1 MDYELTDAHK
11 LIRDTAKRIA
21 KEKVAPRA
29 AEMDES
35 GEYPHDIFGA
45 FAEAG
50 LLGLTIPE
58 QYGGSGAGFLAL
70 ALAVEETAKY
80 CNSSALILLLS
91 ALSTQPI
98 NLGGSEEQKHE
109 WLSKT
114 ATGAIKG
121 AFCLTEPNTG
131 SDAANLESRA
141 VRDGD
146 DYIID
151 GEKMYIS
158 GGSVAH
164 YVSFFAKSGQNAQT
178 GARPGG
184 SKSISGF
191 IVPTDSP
198 GFSVPACDRKM
209 GVIGIPTANIVLQDC
224 RVSAAN
230 RIGEEG
236 RAFKTAMLTLNTCR
250 PVVGARGLGLAEGAI
265 AYALD
270 FARER
275 KTFGQPLVDHQAIQF
290 MLADAAIDIEAS
302 RQLVYHGAWLVDQG
316 KYEREHA
323 PYLSIAK
330 TYATET
336 ANRVASDAI
345 QILGAQGYMK
355 DHPLERH
362 YRDARQLMIVEGTS
376 QIQRLV
382 IARAMI
388 NGDIAYW

>member
-1 MDYELTDAHK
+1 MDYELSDAHK
-11 LIRDTAKRIA
+11 LIRDTARRIA
-21 KEKVAPRA
+21 REKVAPRA
-29 AEMDES
+29 PELDES
-35 GEYPHDIFGA
+35 GEYPHDIFGV

-70 ALAVEETAKY
+70 ALAVEETAKHDNA
-80 CNSSALILLLS
+80 CSLILLLS

-98 NLGGSEEQKHE
+98 NLGGSDEQKRE
-109 WLSKT
+109 WLSKS
-114 ATGAIKG
+114 AMGAIKG

-141 VRDGD
+141 RRDGD
-146 DYIID
+146 DYVID
-151 GEKMYIS
+151 GEKVY
-158 GGSVAH
+158 
-164 YVSFFAKSGQNAQT
+164 
-178 GARPGG
+178 
-184 SKSISGF
+184 ISGF

-198 GFSVPACDRKM
+198 GYSVPRCDRKM
-209 GVIGIPTANIVLQDC
+209 GVMGVPTANIVLQDC
-224 RVSAAN
+224 RISAAN
-230 RIGEEG
+230 RIGDEG
-236 RAFKTAMLTLNTCR
+236 RGFRTAMLTLNTCR
-250 PVVGARGLGLAEGAI
+250 PVVGARGLGLAEGCI

-270 FARER
+270 YARQR
-275 KTFGQPLVDHQAIQF
+275 KTFGVPLVDHQAIQF
-290 MLADAAIDIEAS
+290 MLADAAIEIEAS
-302 RQLVYHGAWLVDQG
+302 RHLVYHAATLVDQG
-316 KYEREHA
+316 KYDRQHA
-323 PYLSIAK
+323 PYLSMAK
-330 TYATET
+330 TMATEM

-388 NGDIAYW
+388 QGEINYW

>member
-1 MDYELTDAHK
+1 MDYELSDAHK

-21 KEKVAPRA
+21 REKVAPRA
-29 AEMDES
+29 AELDES
-35 GEYPHDIFGA
+35 GVYPEDIFQV

-58 QYGGSGAGFLAL
+58 EYGGSGAGFLAL
-70 ALAVEETAKY
+70 ALAVEETAKHDNA
-80 CNSSALILLLS
+80 CSLILLLS

-98 NLGGSEEQKHE
+98 NLSGSDEQKRE
-109 WLSKT
+109 WLPKS
-114 ATGAIKG
+114 ASGAIKG

-131 SDAANLESRA
+131 SDAAALESRA

-146 DYIID
+146 DYVIN
-151 GEKMYIS
+151 GEKVYIS
-158 GGSVAH
+158 GGDVADF
-164 YVSFFAKSGQNAQT
+164 VSFFAKT
-178 GARPGG
+178 GDDG
-184 SKSISGF
+184 SSAISAF
-191 IVPTDSP
+191 IVPTESP
-198 GFSVPACDRKM
+198 GFSVPRCDRKM
-209 GVIGIPTANIVLQDC
+209 GVIGVPTANIVLQDC
-224 RVSAAN
+224 RVPAGL
-230 RIGEEG
+230 RIGEEN

-290 MLADAAIDIEAS
+290 MLADAAIAIEGS
-302 RQLVYHGAWLVDQG
+302 RHLVYHAATLVDEG
-316 KYEREHA
+316 KYERQWA

-336 ANRVASDAI
+336 ANKVASDAI

-388 NGDIAYW
+388 QGEINYW